1 MKRLHKTTLIGTIG
15 MAGGL
20 MIAFPVGKVESGI
33 PSVKV
38 PGAYPYEE
46 NTRVPAPTIVDTSE
60 VPTPVP
66 FPYQQ
71 SSPPQSATQ
80 DRASRTANARR
91 PLTTK
96 AVRTAAFKYNGVSNF
111 CAFLAA
117 LPANVSVFDPKSG
130 TTRALVEGGR
140 VVRKNVA
147 WLRKDKKAARKQNRT
162 LVSVEELG
170 GRRPGI

>member
-20 MIAFPVGKVESGI
+20 MIAFPVEKVE
-33 PSVKV
+33 PAVQSVKV

-46 NTRVPAPTIVDTSE
+46 NARVPAPIIVDTSE
-60 VPTPVP
+60 VPTSVP

-71 SSPPQSATQ
+71 SSPPQPAPQ
-80 DRASRTANARR
+80 DRDSRTASARH
-91 PLTTK
+91 PFTTK
-96 AVRTAAFKYNGVSNF
+96 AVRQAAFKYNGVSNF

-117 LPANVSVFDPKSG
+117 LPANVSVFDSKLG
-130 TTRALVEGGR
+130 ATRPLVEGGR

-147 WLRKDKKAARKQNRT
+147 WLRKDKKTVRKQSRT